1 MVSSREFPDRPVVG
15 VGGVLIHK
23 GRVLL
28 VKRNAEPLRG
38 EWSIPGGALELS
50 ETLVGGVARELKE
63 ETGICV
69 RVGELIELF
78 DRIWIDERPGKDVAR
93 PQFHYVIA
101 DYLCE
106 YISGEPIPG
115 SDAADV
121 AYASEDELSKF
132 HLTPTAMRVLRK
144 AFAMDRQR
152 RKDNN
157 HDSIL

>member
-15 VGGVLIHK
+15 VGGVLIHRD
-23 GRVLL
+23 RVLL

-50 ETLVGGVARELKE
+50 ETLAEGVARELKE

-78 DRIWIDERPGKDVAR
+78 DRIWIDGRPGKGAAQ

-106 YISGEPIPG
+106 YLSGEPTPG

-121 AYASEDELSKF
+121 AYASEEELSKF
-132 HLTPTAMRVLRK
+132 HLTPTATRVLRK
-144 AFAMDRQR
+144 AFAMHRER
-152 RKDNN
+152 SKGN
-157 HDSIL
+157 